1 MIFSRLFKTKN
12 KWQAKDSNVRIA
24 AINEDLS
31 IDNPEEKALLLSL
44 LASDASELVRRAALL
59 KLHNVDVYIATSQQ
73 NDHAGVKQF
82 ALSQVNAILANKHD
96 ISLTIE
102 EKQHF
107 LQQASN
113 QHFLAHW
120 LEQEQEPSL
129 VVALFKQISQ
139 QLTQQSQKKNTAHAF
154 TQLFAQK
161 QHSAIQ
167 TQLLALSLPELSL
180 PELAET
186 SLLTK
191 LLKKSA
197 SAAVSAIIDEKL
209 AQLLAAKEKP
219 EQLQKQLQ
227 LLLSKLLSLKDS
239 ADYGLY
245 QTKRSALEAEWQQS
259 LASFSCLSAEQQTTF
274 TQKYQKI
281 SAQLSQIFAPKAEAY
296 QQEKI
301 AQQLLIDK
309 QTAQEHFTAAI
320 ANINQVITTAVF
332 EDQSLD
338 QQVFSEQLAELKQ
351 KVANSVLNEVEQ
363 AKLKQQI
370 SALAKRLTQLPE
382 IAQSVSEATYL
393 LSNISQLTLPLTIA
407 DLNDRQHIYQDWLVK
422 WQAVETKASG
432 SLPPSIKTAH
442 QEIVTLWRHGLKP
455 LQAEQKQLFAQTKK
469 KLIDIKR
476 LLINGKYKVCFGLFK
491 GVKQVHPLLSSQQ
504 QHQLERDFEQVTEK
518 MAEVSDWEHYIAT
531 PRKQQLLAEI
541 MALVQSPLDNPND
554 QAEKVKQFRKTWNS
568 LGHADEAIDK
578 ALNEQFNQACEQAF
592 APCRLFYAE
601 QEKLRAQHLT
611 ERNNIIDQASQIA
624 KSFAQSQT
632 LEQTDNENAANFKR
646 LDGQLNKLQQTW
658 NQTGEV
664 DRKEYQRLQQK
675 FKQILVPIKIAI
687 KAFHESNGNKKQAL
701 IVQAQ
706 QQLAIDDVFQAIEK
720 VKQLQQQWRD
730 VGFAGTRQE
739 NKLWQDFRQVND
751 EIFAKRE
758 QLKTQQHDAQAELV
772 EQFNQSLTDIK
783 VKLGLGVNPN
793 KAQLSQAKQEAEILL
808 SAVRAD
814 KPVIKALANSIE
826 NFVKD
831 IQTQLMAVAQQE
843 QQASWLSLFTLLKNM
858 ASAEN
863 EIVIEDIVNASDFRQ
878 LTNFWQKRL
887 HEQVSLTSN
896 VNAEARNTKTLAIE
910 ILAQVES
917 PAEYAQQRMAVQ
929 VQLLQEQML
938 SGAEIDLTQQL
949 VDWLQLGKLSRDDLI
964 LLTRLEKIFA
974 HHN

>member
-24 AINEDLS
+24 AINEELS
-31 IDNPEEKALLLSL
+31 IANTEEKAIL
-44 LASDASELVRRAALL
+44 LALLATDKSELVRRAALL
-59 KLHNVDVYIATSQQ
+59 KLNDFDVYISTSHQ

-102 EKQHF
+102 EKQRF
-107 LQQASN
+107 LQQSTSKD
-113 QHFLAHW
+113 LLGHW

-129 VVALFKQISQ
+129 VVALFKQTTQ

-161 QHSAIQ
+161 QNSAIQ
-167 TQLLALSLPELSL
+167 TQLLALSLPELS
-180 PELAET
+180 EA

-197 SAAVSAIIDEKL
+197 SATVSAIIDEKL

-227 LLLSKLLSLKDS
+227 LLLSKLLSLKDT
-239 ADYGLY
+239 ADYGSY
-245 QTKRSALEAEWQQS
+245 QTKRSALEAEWQQA
-259 LASFSCLSAEQQTTF
+259 LTSFSCLSAEQQELL

-281 SAQLSQIFAPKAEAY
+281 SAQLNQIFAPKAEAY

-309 QTAQEHFTAAI
+309 QAAQESFAAMI
-320 ANINQVITTAVF
+320 TDINQVITTAVF

-338 QQVFSEQLAELKQ
+338 QQVFSEQLAELEQ

-393 LSNISQLTLPLTIA
+393 LSKISQLTLPLTIA

-422 WQAVETKASG
+422 WQAVESKASG
-432 SLPPSIKTAH
+432 MLPSSIKTAH
-442 QEIVTLWRHGLKP
+442 QEIVTLWRQGLKP

-476 LLINGKYKVCFGLFK
+476 LLMNGKFKVCFGLFK
-491 GVKQVHPLLSSQQ
+491 GVQQSYPLLSSQQ
-504 QHQLERDFEQVTEK
+504 QHQLERDFAHVTEK

-541 MALVQSPLDNPND
+541 LALVQSPLDNPND
-554 QAEKVKQFRKTWNS
+554 QADKVKQFRKTWNS
-568 LGHADEAIDK
+568 LGHADETIDK
-578 ALNEQFNQACEQAF
+578 DLNEQFNQACEQAF

-601 QEKLRAQHLT
+601 QEKLRAQHLI
-611 ERNNIIDQASQIA
+611 ERNSIIDQASQIA
-624 KSFAQSQT
+624 QSFIESQA
-632 LEQTDNENAANFKR
+632 LEQTDHENAANFKR

-664 DRKEYQRLQQK
+664 DRKEYQRLQHK
-675 FKQILVPIKIAI
+675 FKQILVPIKMAI
-687 KAFHESNGNKKQAL
+687 KTFHESNASKKQAL

-706 QQLAIDDVFQAIEK
+706 QQLAVDDVFQAIET

-730 VGFAGTRQE
+730 VGFAGSRQE
-739 NKLWQDFRQVND
+739 NKLWQDFRRVND
-751 EIFAKRE
+751 EIFAQRE
-758 QLKTQQHDAQAELV
+758 QLKTQQHDAQVELT
-772 EQFNQSLTDIK
+772 EQFNQGLTAIK
-783 VKLGLGVNPN
+783 S
-793 KAQLSQAKQEAEILL
+793 QLSAEPDKNQLTQAKQAAETLL
-808 SAVRAD
+808 SAVKAE
-814 KPVIKALANSIE
+814 KPVIKALANTIE
-826 NFVKD
+826 SFVKN
-831 IQTQLMAVAQQE
+831 IQAQLMTLAQQE
-843 QQASWLSLFTLLKNM
+843 QQASWVSLFALLKNV
-858 ASAEN
+858 ASAEGDTA
-863 EIVIEDIVNASDFRQ
+863 IDDIINKPDFKQ

-887 HEQVSLTSN
+887 HEQVSLTSD
-896 VNAEARNTKTLAIE
+896 VNAEARKTKTLAIE

-929 VQLLQEQML
+929 VQLMQEQML

-949 VDWLQLGKLSRDDLI
+949 VDWLQLGKLNRDDLI
-964 LLTRLEKIFA
+964 LLARLSIVFINE
-974 HHN
+974 

>member
-31 IDNPEEKALLLSL
+31 LDNPEEKAVLLSL
-44 LASDASELVRRAALL
+44 LASDANELVRRAALL
-59 KLHNVDVYIATSQQ
+59 KLHNIDVYISTSHQ

-102 EKQHF
+102 EKQQF
-107 LQQASN
+107 LQQAN
-113 QHFLAHW
+113 NKHFLTHW
-120 LEQEQEPSL
+120 LEQEEEPSL
-129 VVALFKQISQ
+129 VVALFKQTIQ
-139 QLTQQSQKKNTAHAF
+139 QLTQQSQKKNIAHAF

-167 TQLLALSLPELSL
+167 TQLLALSLPELS
-180 PELAET
+180 EA

-197 SAAVSAIIDEKL
+197 STAVSAIIDEKL
-209 AQLLAAKEKP
+209 AQLLASKEKP
-219 EQLQKQLQ
+219 EKLQKQLQ
-227 LLLSKLLSLKDS
+227 LLLSKLLSLKDT
-239 ADYGLY
+239 ADYSLY
-245 QTKRSALEAEWQQS
+245 QTKRSALETEWHQS
-259 LASFSCLSAEQQTTF
+259 LASFSCLSAEQQATF
-274 TQKYQKI
+274 SQKYQKI

-296 QQEKI
+296 QQDII

-309 QTAQEHFTAAI
+309 QTAQEHFIAAI

-338 QQVFSEQLAELKQ
+338 QQVFSQQLAELEQ
-351 KVANSVLNEVEQ
+351 KVADSVLNKVEQ
-363 AKLKQQI
+363 AKLKQQV

-393 LSNISQLTLPLTIA
+393 LSKISQLTLPLTIA
-407 DLNDRQHIYQDWLVK
+407 DLNDRQHTYQDWLVK
-422 WQAVETKASG
+422 WQAVENKASG
-432 SLPPSIKTAH
+432 VLPPSIKTAH
-442 QEIVTLWRHGLKP
+442 QEIVTLWRQGLKP

-476 LLINGKYKVCFGLFK
+476 LLMNGKYKVCFGLFK
-491 GVKQVHPLLSSQQ
+491 GVKQAHPLLSAQQ
-504 QHQLERDFEQVTEK
+504 QHQLERDFEHVTEK

-531 PRKQQLLAEI
+531 PRKQQLLADI
-541 MALVQSPLDNPND
+541 VALVQSPLDNPND
-554 QAEKVKQFRKTWNS
+554 QADKVKQFRKTWNS

-611 ERNNIIDQASQIA
+611 ERNNIIDQANQIA
-624 KSFAQSQT
+624 QSFTQSQT
-632 LEQTDNENAANFKR
+632 LEQTDNERAANFKH
-646 LDGQLNKLQQTW
+646 LDGQLNKLQQIW

-675 FKQILVPIKIAI
+675 FKQILVPIKVAI

-706 QQLAIDDVFQAIEK
+706 QQLAVDDVFQGIEK

-751 EIFAKRE
+751 QIFAKRE
-758 QLKTQQHDAQAELV
+758 RLKTQQHDAQVELT
-772 EQFNQSLTDIK
+772 EQFNQRLTDIK
-783 VKLGLGVNPN
+783 VKLGLNPE
-793 KAQLSQAKQEAEILL
+793 KAQLSQTMQETEILL
-808 SAVRAD
+808 SAVKAD
-814 KPVIKALANSIE
+814 KPVIKVLANTIE

-831 IQTQLMAVAQQE
+831 IQTQLMTITQQE

-863 EIVIEDIVNASDFRQ
+863 DIAIEDIINAPDFKL

-917 PAEYAQQRMAVQ
+917 PTEYAQQRMAVQ
-929 VQLLQEQML
+929 VQLMQEQML

-964 LLTRLEKIFA
+964 LLSRLNNVFINE
-974 HHN
+974 